1 MKKIGFF
8 LAGALALALPAAAE
22 KLSNEFKSA
31 FEKTF
36 KPKRTYAVVMKEGVP
51 TTSIYGIEGKDSGT
65 AHFSIDVVDGDW
77 SASTGLF
84 DTAQVAADTLDL
96 GEILEL
102 DSISYKDNRVDLRF
116 VSVESHKVKRGDWI
130 LKTEKR
136 EPVATNFKFFLPFD
150 KKESLGADRMEEVIR
165 YIEAYLRVFP
175 NEDAARAYSAKLARG
190 RDSGGSRPSQTSSRP
205 AGPSGAAPAKPAAS
219 EKKEI
224 KVGMTPL
231 EVIDVLG
238 KPQKE
243 VSFQNQQKW
252 TYPDLTVIFENG
264 KVKEVRF

>member
-1 MKKIGFF
+1 MKNTGVL
-8 LAGALALALPAAAE
+8 LAGVLALAAPAAAE
-22 KLSNEFKSA
+22 KLSNQFKA
-31 FEKTF
+31 EFEKTF

-51 TTSIYGIEGKDSGT
+51 TTSIYGIEGNDAGT

-77 SASTGLF
+77 RASTGLF
-84 DTAQVAADTLDL
+84 DTAQVAADTLDR

-102 DSISYKDNRVDLRF
+102 DSISYKDNRVDMRF

-150 KKESLGADRMEEVIR
+150 KKQALGPAHMEEVIR
-165 YIEAYLRVFP
+165 YVEGYLRVFP
-175 NEDAARAYSAKLARG
+175 NEDGARAYSAKLARG
-190 RDSGGSRPSQTSSRP
+190 RDAGGSRSATAATRP
-205 AGPSGAAPAKPAAS
+205 AAPAAAKPATS

>member
-1 MKKIGFF
+1 MKKIGFL
-8 LAGALALALPAAAE
+8 LAGVLAFAVPTAAE
-22 KLSNEFKSA
+22 KLSNEFKSS

-36 KPKRTYAVVMKEGVP
+36 KPKRTYAVVMKDGVP
-51 TTSIYGIEGKDSGT
+51 TTSIYGIEGTDSGT

-77 SASTGLF
+77 TASTGLF

-102 DSISYKDNRVDLRF
+102 DSISYKDNRVDMRF

-136 EPVATNFKFFLPFD
+136 EPVATNFKFFLPFE
-150 KKESLGADRMEEVIR
+150 KKQVLGPPHMEEIIR
-165 YIEAYLRVFP
+165 YVEGFLRVFP

-190 RDSGGSRPSQTSSRP
+190 RDSGGSRPTPAAARP
-205 AGPSGAAPAKPAAS
+205 AARSGGAKPTAS

>member
-1 MKKIGFF
+1 MKKIGFL
-8 LAGALALALPAAAE
+8 LAGVLAFAVPTAAE
-22 KLSNEFKSA
+22 KLSNEFKSS

-36 KPKRTYAVVMKEGVP
+36 KPKRTYAVVMKDGVP
-51 TTSIYGIEGKDSGT
+51 TTSIYGIEGTDSGT

-77 SASTGLF
+77 TASTGLF

-102 DSISYKDNRVDLRF
+102 DSISYKDNRVDMRF

-150 KKESLGADRMEEVIR
+150 KKETLGPERIEEVIR
-165 YIEAYLRVFP
+165 YIEGYLRVFP

-190 RDSGGSRPSQTSSRP
+190 RDSGGSRPAAAAAR
-205 AGPSGAAPAKPAAS
+205 AAAPAPARPATS

-238 KPQKE
+238 RPQKE